1 LEEILGV
8 QVIKNQDLRKV
19 RRSRAIKALNDHMME
34 VLGKPIIQRERD
46 EQDKRVIL
54 YRVQEFSK
62 AKTIEI
68 PEIMMD

>member
-1 LEEILGV
+1 
-8 QVIKNQDLRKV
+8 
-19 RRSRAIKALNDHMME
+19 MME